1 VPADM
6 RWVAKAAAR
15 WLRVGRRMRSHASHA
30 EFGAAAVGLMAHRDL
45 AVGAARR
52 EDASVSHSNRGGE
65 SVPKYLWKVSY
76 TKAGVRGVAKE
87 GASSRRDAVRHA
99 IESLGGEL
107 EAVYFAFGEADVYVI
122 GELPDNQSA
131 AALSLAANVSEG
143 LTAETVVLMT
153 PEEFDAATEKDVSF
167 RPPAE

>member
-1 VPADM
+1 
-6 RWVAKAAAR
+6 
-15 WLRVGRRMRSHASHA
+15 
-30 EFGAAAVGLMAHRDL
+30 
-45 AVGAARR
+45 
-52 EDASVSHSNRGGE
+52 
-65 SVPKYLWKVSY
+65 VPKYLWKVSY

-99 IESLGGEL
+99 LESLGGEL

-153 PEEFDAATEKDVSF
+153 PEEFDAATAKDVSF

>member
-1 VPADM
+1 M
-6 RWVAKAAAR
+6 QQQAAR
-15 WLRVGRRMRSHASHA
+15 MRLVKPSVT
-30 EFGAAAVGLMAHRDL
+30 GAGL
-45 AVGAARR
+45 
-52 EDASVSHSNRGGE
+52 
-65 SVPKYLWKVSY
+65 VPKYLWKVSY

-99 IESLGGEL
+99 IESLGGVV

-122 GELPDNQSA
+122 GELPDNESA

-153 PEEFDAATEKDVSF
+153 PEEFDAATSKQVSF
-167 RPPAE
+167 RPPGE

>member
-1 VPADM
+1 MPNL
-6 RWVAKAAAR
+6 VA
-15 WLRVGRRMRSHASHA
+15 V
-30 EFGAAAVGLMAHRDL
+30 AVRLMAPRAL
-45 AVGAARR
+45 AIGAARR
-52 EDASVSHSNRGGE
+52 EDGSVSHSNRGGE
-65 SVPKYLWKVSY
+65 PVPKYLWKVSY

-153 PEEFDAATEKDVSF
+153 PEEFDVATEKDVTF

>member
-1 VPADM
+1 LRAGSL
-6 RWVAKAAAR
+6 VAT
-15 WLRVGRRMRSHASHA
+15 MSRSSI
-30 EFGAAAVGLMAHRDL
+30 DT
-45 AVGAARR
+45 
-52 EDASVSHSNRGGE
+52 GGGP
-65 SVPKYLWKVSY
+65 VPKYLWKVSY
-76 TKAGVRGVAKE
+76 TKVGVRGVARE

-122 GELPDNQSA
+122 GELPDNESA

-153 PEEFDAATEKDVSF
+153 PEEFDAATSKDVSF
-167 RPPAE
+167 RPPGD